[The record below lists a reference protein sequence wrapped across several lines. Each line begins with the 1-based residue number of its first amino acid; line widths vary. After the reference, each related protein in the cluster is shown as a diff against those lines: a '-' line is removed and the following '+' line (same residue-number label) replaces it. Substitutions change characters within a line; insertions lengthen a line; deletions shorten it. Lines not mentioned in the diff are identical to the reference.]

1 MLPDRT
7 GGAPAYAAY
16 AFKDRLPKSYPHIN
30 GVTVWMYW
38 LGWMPVMAV
47 NMILTGSY
55 LPVLF
60 GFTLTGWWAKTVTL
74 FDASLPVTY
83 FTIVVGAVLSV
94 LLSDHR
100 QPRDPSSERRRR
112 RCSGCS
118 R

>member
-55 LPVLF
+55 LPGAVRVHPD
-60 GFTLTGWWAKTVTL
+60 GWWAKTVTL

-94 LLSDHR
+94 LLLIIANL
-100 QPRDPSSERRRR
+100 RDPSSARPRQ